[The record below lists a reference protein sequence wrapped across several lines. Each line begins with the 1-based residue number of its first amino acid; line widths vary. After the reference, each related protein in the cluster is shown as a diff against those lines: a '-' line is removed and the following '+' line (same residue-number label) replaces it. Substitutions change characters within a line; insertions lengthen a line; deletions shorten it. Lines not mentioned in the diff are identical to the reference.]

1 MAQAAHTWLGA
12 MASIPSATTA
22 TLRVAAALV
31 PALIWVLLGGVSF
44 AGAVSTTVPCALA
57 CPGFNYDSPTDVA
70 SSSGAQQ
77 TLSAV
82 PAVNSERVVA
92 RNSSAGLHLYDSG
105 GSFVA
110 PSASPW
116 LRGTAG
122 NAGRVPDSVRAA
134 LDGQSFSSRADFR
147 AAFWRAAGDDPALA
161 SQFSPSNVTLM
172 QSGRAPIAPS
182 SQHFGGRT
190 RYELHHVT
198 PVSRGGAE
206 FDLDNI
212 VVVTPRYHQDV
223 LSTSYHY
230 GGGG

>member
-1 MAQAAHTWLGA
+1 LTHGFSTSVYVGGG
-12 MASIPSATTA
+12 IDF
-22 TLRVAAALV
+22 RVAEADLDADH
-31 PALIWVLLGGVSF
+31 A
-44 AGAVSTTVPCALA
+44 
-57 CPGFNYDSPTDVA
+57 A
-70 SSSGAQQ
+70 SSSLQYQRLA
-77 TLSAV
+77 LR
-82 PAVNSERVVA
+82 P
-92 RNSSAGLHLYDSG
+92 LLDL
-105 GSFVA
+105 VA

-122 NAGRVPDSVRAA
+122 NAGRVPGSVRAA
-134 LDGQSFSSRADFR
+134 LDGQTFSSRADFR

-161 SQFSPSNVTLM
+161 SQFSQSNVTLM

-206 FDLDNI
+206 FDLNNI